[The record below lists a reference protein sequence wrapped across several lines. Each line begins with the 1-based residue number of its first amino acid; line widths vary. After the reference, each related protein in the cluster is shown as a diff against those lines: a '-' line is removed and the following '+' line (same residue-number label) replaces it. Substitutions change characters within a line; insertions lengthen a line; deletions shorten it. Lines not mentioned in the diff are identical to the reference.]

1 MDKNRLKY
9 IISIAIIIFAVMAI
23 GYNTYLKSFD
33 MKIISYIQGLE
44 NQGLT
49 NFYIV
54 VTDVADTY
62 QSIVLTTIL
71 VLALYFKKYKREAV
85 FLVFTMLSCGILM
98 PVLKNLIR
106 RPRPDFHR
114 LIEISGFSF
123 PSGHSTSATI
133 LYLSLALIII
143 NIIKGINR
151 YIVFSIAILGILLIV
166 SSRIYLGVHYPTDTI
181 AGMSLGTVVVL
192 TFYNL
197 YYKRGKKQ

>member
-85 FLVFTMLSCGILM
+85 FLVFTMFSCGILM